1 MHFAAGWSVAQ
12 VVVELSRPECRG
24 ATVTQVF
31 RTLFDAARL
40 MACDCTRAAIL
51 QRVPFP
57 VADPMRP
64 VPTSFGSGC
73 DGTRQ
78 TGHYRARE
86 RGGLRLI

>member
-40 MACDCTRAAIL
+40 MACDCTREAAL
-51 QRVPFP
+51 QVVPCP
-57 VADPMRP
+57 VADPMRFA
-64 VPTSFGSGC
+64 PTSFGSGC
-73 DGTRQ
+73 DGTQQ
-78 TGHYRARE
+78 TGHCRARE
-86 RGGLRLI
+86 RGGWRLI